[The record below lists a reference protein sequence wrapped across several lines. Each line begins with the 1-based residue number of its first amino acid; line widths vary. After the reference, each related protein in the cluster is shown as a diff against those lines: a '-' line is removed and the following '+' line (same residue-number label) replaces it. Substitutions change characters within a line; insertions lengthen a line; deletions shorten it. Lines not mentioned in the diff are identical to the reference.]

1 MNYVNTEIKKGI
13 NLHNINTSKFKTNLF
28 AAFLATPL
36 TRENV
41 TKNALLA
48 AVLRRG
54 TKNIKSQDLISK
66 KLEEMYGA
74 SFDCGIEKTGD
85 NHVIKFYLETI
96 NENFLPEK
104 EELDKKSIEIL
115 FDIIFNPLVQNKEF
129 NEDYVESEKKKL
141 KQIIEGKIDNK
152 RTYSFERC
160 IEEMFKDEPYGLYKF
175 GYIEDLEKIT
185 PKNLYKYYQELLQ
198 KCKIDIFASGDLEDN
213 SINKIIKNNSEIKK
227 LKERNPEYIVNN
239 EKSET
244 KEIKEPKTIEEKMQV
259 GQGNL
264 VIGLSCNSK
273 IENLKFIMS
282 VYNAILGGGANSK
295 LFQNV
300 REKNSLAY
308 TAGSTFRRQKNT
320 IFIRC
325 GIEINN
331 YNKALETIKEQI
343 EDMRSGKFTEE
354 DIENAKKLIV
364 SSVRGINSEQ
374 DTEITYYYGQEL
386 SDNFTSINEYIE
398 KIERVTKD
406 ELVEVSRDIWINTI
420 YFLRD

>member
-1 MNYVNTEIKKGI
+1 MHKICTN
-13 NLHNINTSKFKTNLF
+13 KFKTNLF
-28 AAFLATPL
+28 AVFLTTPL
-36 TRENV
+36 SRENV
-41 TKNALLA
+41 TKTALLA

-54 TKNIKSQDLISK
+54 TNNIKTQDQISK

-85 NHVIKFYLETI
+85 NHVIKFYLEAI
-96 NENFLPEK
+96 NEKFLPEQ
-104 EELDKKSIEIL
+104 EELNKKSIEIL
-115 FDIIFNPLVQNKEF
+115 FDIIFNPLSINNEF
-129 NEDYVESEKKKL
+129 KPEYVESEKKKL
-141 KQIIEGKIDNK
+141 EQIIESKIDNK

-160 IEEMFKDEPYGLYKF
+160 IEEMFKDEAYGLYKF

-185 PKNLYKYYQELLQ
+185 AKNLYKYYKELLQ
-198 KCKIDIFASGDLEDN
+198 RCKIDIFVSGDFE
-213 SINKIIKNNSEIKK
+213 NKNIEQIVQTNKEIEK
-227 LKERNPEYIVNN
+227 LNKRTPEYIINKEQVAAKKQ
-239 EKSET
+239 EKT
-244 KEIKEPKTIEEKMQV
+244 KIVEEKMQV

-264 VIGLSCNSK
+264 VIGLSSNSN
-273 IENLKFIMS
+273 IEDEKFVAS

-331 YNKALETIKEQI
+331 YERALDTIKEQI
-343 EDMRSGKFTEE
+343 EDMRNGKFTEK

-364 SSVRGINSEQ
+364 SSIKGISSEQ
-374 DTEITYYYGQEL
+374 DTEITYYYGQEI
-386 SDNFTSINEYIE
+386 SDTFTNLDKYAE
-398 KIERVTKD
+398 KIEKVSKGQII
-406 ELVEVSRDIWINTI
+406 ELAKEIWINTI